1 MISLRSHA
9 PKEFS
14 QQPIESKRERE
25 RERERENGFQ
35 LEEEIMGKSLL
46 SDSELGIGR
55 STSIDSGD

>member
-25 RERERENGFQ
+25 RERER
-35 LEEEIMGKSLL
+35 KWVSV
-46 SDSELGIGR
+46 GR
-55 STSIDSGD
+55 RNYGQKFAQ